1 MNIPM
6 TFSLLASV
14 IKTIKATI
22 TMSINVAIQCYGNIV
37 SKLTFATN
45 QVLSISA
52 TLLSGRFVLISEVD
66 PNAFSTLDSQ
76 TLRNIEFIS
85 S

>member
-1 MNIPM
+1 M

-14 IKTIKATI
+14 IKIIKATI
-22 TMSINVAIQCYGNIV
+22 TMSINVAIQCYGTII